1 MRTTLL
7 ILPGSTNTVAALLSS
22 DRPAVLAPWHD
33 KPLLLRILR
42 SLETLRI
49 TQLIICA
56 KDQPLWD
63 HWRLLLAEKIN
74 LILIDPVLF
83 EQDPQEAW
91 NMIGTYLS
99 GERRLLVHSATG
111 FFDQLDDLSTV
122 QDCLF
127 EAEHTTPTRP
137 SVRANLDVLLLII
150 NQPLVWCELA
160 ALSGD
165 LVTTLAGYEQSIGL
179 TRHLLPR
186 WHAISSNS
194 SLGLYHQFSHHQIER
209 HRLTMTKSGEGDAL
223 AAEAFYYQN
232 NTCKA
237 LFPRIDQISATSITM
252 QFWPAHSL
260 AYYFLFHPLPTE
272 SQADMVNQLWHLLHQ
287 ELYTV
292 PAKAELSSVV
302 TEKMYGERVV
312 TRVETWQQELSTD
325 ELPLVQSKTVY
336 CNGLQLVGWPR
347 LAKLVT
353 QRAKTL
359 AETAVIR
366 QIHGDL
372 HFANILYA
380 PEQQLFCLLD
390 PRGAWGDQYTVYGD
404 VRYDMAKFLHSFHGG
419 YEMIKNGLSSFEE
432 EDAIHY
438 RLQIPPASV
447 ASVDCVKQLCH
458 RWQID
463 IQDVFWIE
471 ALCFL
476 SMSKFYPSR
485 SLQKQF
491 FLQGLLLINQL
502 L

>member
-7 ILPGSTNTVAALLSS
+7 ILPGSTNTVATLLSS

-33 KPLLLRILR
+33 KPLLLRILH

-83 EQDPQEAW
+83 EKDPQAAW
-91 NMIGTYLS
+91 NMIGTYLI

-122 QDCLF
+122 QDCIF
-127 EAEHTTPTRP
+127 EAAP
-137 SVRANLDVLLLII
+137 SLPAVRASFDGLLLIV
-150 NQPLVWCELA
+150 NKPLVWCELA

-165 LVTTLAGYEQSIGL
+165 LAPTLAGYERSIGL
-179 TRHLLPR
+179 TRHLLPH

-209 HRLTMTKSGEGDAL
+209 HPLTMTKSGDGDAL
-223 AAEAFYYQN
+223 AAEAFYYQK
-232 NTCKA
+232 NTSRT

-260 AYYFLFHPLPTE
+260 AYYFLFHPLPIE

-292 PAKAELSSVV
+292 PATAELSSIA

-312 TRVETWQQELSTD
+312 SRVETWQQELSAD
-325 ELPLVQSKTVY
+325 ELPLVQAKTVY
-336 CNGLQLVGWPR
+336 CNGLQLVGWPK

-353 QRAKTL
+353 QRAKIL
-359 AETAVIR
+359 AKTAVIR

-372 HFANILYA
+372 HFANILYT

-390 PRGAWGDQYTVYGD
+390 PRGAWGDQHTLYGD

-432 EDAIHY
+432 EDVIHY